1 MRVYCV
7 ATLDNK
13 AQIDNLCQCI
23 KIIGATPNVCMGDVN
38 VEYEGSKE
46 KCELLIELFEHYTR
60 HGIYTETENH

>member
-13 AQIDNLCQCI
+13 LQIDNLCECI
-23 KIIGATPNVCMGDVN
+23 KIVGAEPKVCVGDVS
-38 VEYEGSKE
+38 VEYEGNEE
-46 KCELLIELFEHYTR
+46 KCELLISLFEQYTR